1 MYEMTMNS
9 GAVVSVS
16 AATKAQVANAEILFG
31 KNAKVLIKRIDELV
45 KIKELDTSK
54 LEAILDI
61 LKDTEATNAFV
72 KKAAG
77 KNAVTAIKNL
87 YKAKTLVATING
99 LRAIKIK
106 VTAPNDTAKA
116 AVKPQ
121 RVAKTKGDTGTKPA
135 KVVAQRVNQN
145 ASLPKIDLA
154 RIGPKFMN
162 NVTQTQIDSIAAA
175 LSEATGLTFVGEHT
189 PSNGQS
195 SDWTFSAANP
205 NARYREIHIDPPYE
219 FHEYERSTSW
229 HIGATTNTG
238 GIVIG
243 QELRRPT
250 PAAFAAAITKLVG
263 KVGTPGAKGKKAATV
278 TAGAV
283 AFDPA
288 YSVLR
293 TQTASKY
300 APKFI
305 RAVEPTPG
313 AAKLL
318 RTTGNQFSFEYK
330 GLEVSVVMKQKGWL
344 MTFIGDHLKKVQN
357 VQIHLGEL
365 ESIKNVIELFAT
377 KDPTAAQA
385 QAAIKKG
392 LRKL

>member
-1 MYEMTMNS
+1 MPQNNTDS
-9 GAVVSVS
+9 LISLSAVNKKQTSN
-16 AATKAQVANAEILFG
+16 AAILFG
-31 KNAKVLIKRIDELV
+31 KNAAVLIKRLDELV
-45 KIKELDTSK
+45 KVKELDTAK
-54 LEAILDI
+54 IEAILDM
-61 LKDTEATNAFV
+61 LNDEDATTAYA

-77 KNAVTAIKNL
+77 KNLATAVKNL
-87 YKAKTLVATING
+87 YKAKTLVATINA

-106 VTAPNDTAKA
+106 VTAPNDVVKA

-121 RVAKTKGDTGTKPA
+121 RVAKTKGDTGIKPA

-145 ASLPKIDLA
+145 ATLPKIDLA

-162 NVTQTQIDSIAAA
+162 NVTQTQIDAIADA

-229 HIGATTNTG
+229 HIGATTNQG

-263 KVGTPGAKGKKAATV
+263 KVGTPSAKGKKAATV
-278 TAGAV
+278 AAGAV
-283 AFDPA
+283 TFDPA

-293 TQTASKY
+293 TQTARKY
-300 APKFI
+300 APKFL
-305 RAVEPTPG
+305 RAVEPVPG

-318 RTTGNQFSFEYK
+318 HTTGNQFAFSYK
-330 GLEVSVVMKQKGWL
+330 NLEVSVVMKQKGWL
-344 MTFIGDHLKKVQN
+344 MTFVGDHLKKVQN

-365 ESIKNVIELFAT
+365 ASIKNVIELFAS
-377 KDPTAAQA
+377 KDPTAAQV

-392 LRKL
+392 LRKF